1 VRIIAAPCFGVSQG
15 ALKLNYEINGEAHNM
30 TQLLEKAFAEAAKLP
45 ESEQD
50 AFALFM
56 LEELDAER
64 GWDEAFAR
72 SQDKL
77 ARLAAQALSE
87 HRAG

>member
-1 VRIIAAPCFGVSQG
+1 MSQG

-30 TQLLEKAFAEAAKLP
+30 TQLLEKAFDEAAKLP

-64 GWDEAFAR
+64 GWNEAFAR